1 MACGTISERYKAYLH
16 HRQEARIHEACEE
29 VKRAAQQRR
38 SQGLPLSDS
47 LMKSQVSRPDML
59 RDPKVREVY
68 LQLREEQETA
78 GTVPL

>member
-1 MACGTISERYKAYLH
+1 MGIVTD
-16 HRQEARIHEACEE
+16 CEE
-29 VKRAAQQRR
+29 VRRAAQRLR
-38 SQGLPLSDS
+38 SQGLPVNES
-47 LMKSQVSRPDML
+47 LLKRELSRPNML